1 MPRANS
7 LPRNT
12 LSISIL
18 QALQNTG
25 DKFSNGERSN
35 QIRHGDR
42 ERLPACTIQDTLY
55 FMSCAGRDK
64 WVSVAEG
71 IVEIWRCK
79 EVVSA
84 ASSALTSKTS
94 SPVRVAWQSYIIN
107 VPSTSHTLMHNDSCG
122 EILIY
127 PVLGISV
134 SYTADSL
141 SVSFHCTL
149 KKRRS
154 QTPDNAPCCRLHHD
168 SCIHLQWRKL
178 TWLKHLQV

>member
-12 LSISIL
+12 LSISVL

-84 ASSALTSKTS
+84 ASPALTSKPVPPSVLHGKVIWSMCRQPHTRWCTMTAVAKS
-94 SPVRVAWQSYIIN
+94 SYTLYWAYLCHTPQTASPC
-107 VPSTSHTLMHNDSCG
+107 PSTALWKRGEAKLLTTLPAAGCTMIAAFTYSG
-122 EILIY
+122 E
-127 PVLGISV
+127 
-134 SYTADSL
+134 
-141 SVSFHCTL
+141 
-149 KKRRS
+149 
-154 QTPDNAPCCRLHHD
+154 N
-168 SCIHLQWRKL
+168 
-178 TWLKHLQV
+178 